1 MRRLAI
7 TRRPA
12 SSNLAMILPVRFRRV
27 ASGLM
32 MERVRST
39 AMGAPEVKAAG
50 LCNGFA
56 RRTSAVIRPPQMLAI
71 DNIVVRIAGREILSG
86 ATANLPAGRRIGL
99 VGRNGAGK
107 TTLFK
112 VILGTLHQDDGNISW
127 PSAWRVG
134 AVAQEAPGTDVSL
147 IDTVLEADQERTR
160 LLAEAEHESDGH
172 RLGDIYHRLDAI
184 DAYTAPA
191 RAAEILAG
199 LGFSAEDQLRP
210 CREFSGGWRMRV
222 ALAAILF
229 SAPDLLLLDEP
240 TNYLDLEGVLWLEN
254 FIQKYRGTILI
265 VSHDRDLLNTA
276 CEFILH
282 LERGKLKLYTG
293 GYDTFTATRAAG
305 RAQDMAFAK
314 KQEAARAHMQKFVDR
329 FKASAAKARQAQSR
343 VKMLAKMAMVEVPP
357 DEHVAP
363 IHIPEATAASP
374 PLITMDRASVGYEP
388 GKPILTGLSFRFDP
402 EDRVAL
408 LGKNGNGKS
417 TMAKLLAG
425 KLAAMAGEFT
435 PARKLVVGYFAQ
447 HQAEELD
454 TSVTPILTLQRLR
467 PKLTLEQVRG
477 QLGGFGF
484 TQDKQQTLVGQL
496 SGGERARLMLA
507 LATLD
512 KPNLLIL
519 DEPTNHLDIDARGE
533 LLSALND
540 FDGAVVLVSH
550 DRRLIE
556 ATADRLLLV
565 ANGEVRPFDGDLDD
579 YRRYLLSG
587 DAAPA
592 REPEAKAAKDT
603 ARRDGAEKRRQLK
616 PLKDKLEAAEHQIA
630 ELNIEIAKCDKSL
643 ADPLLFAK
651 DPARGKAVSKKRAD
665 AIKKLETLEAR
676 WLKIQEEYELAMA
689 EA

>member
-1 MRRLAI
+1 
-7 TRRPA
+7 
-12 SSNLAMILPVRFRRV
+12 
-27 ASGLM
+27 
-32 MERVRST
+32 
-39 AMGAPEVKAAG
+39 
-50 LCNGFA
+50 
-56 RRTSAVIRPPQMLAI
+56 MLAI
-71 DNIVVRIAGREILSG
+71 DNITVRIAGREILSG

-107 TTLFK
+107 STLFN
-112 VILGTLHQDDGNISW
+112 VILGRLQQDDGEISV
-127 PSAWRVG
+127 PSSWRVG

-147 IDTVLEADQERTR
+147 LDTVLEADPERLR
-160 LLAEAEHESDGH
+160 LLAEAEHETDGH
-172 RLGDIYHRLDAI
+172 KLGEIYHRLDAI
-184 DAYTAPA
+184 DAYTAPS

-199 LGFSAEDQLRP
+199 LGFSAEEQLRP

-293 GYDTFTATRAAG
+293 GYDTFVATRAAA

-363 IHIPEATAASP
+363 IRIPQATEASP

-425 KLAAMAGEFT
+425 KLQAMSGDFI

-454 TSVTPILTLQRLR
+454 TTVTPILTLQRMR
-467 PKLTLEQVRG
+467 PKLTLEQVRT

-484 TQDKQQTLVGQL
+484 SADKQQTQVGKL

-519 DEPTNHLDIDARGE
+519 DEPTNHLDIDARNE
-533 LLSALND
+533 LLTALND
-540 FDGAVVLVSH
+540 FDGAVILVSH

-565 ANGEVRPFDGDLDD
+565 SNGHVTPFEGDLDD
-579 YRRYLLSG
+579 YRRFLLSG
-587 DAAPA
+587 DNTPTQRNAAPA
-592 REPEAKAAKDT
+592 VAPEMKVSKEE
-603 ARRDGAEKRRQLK
+603 ARRSNAEKRANLK
-616 PLKDKLEAAEHQIA
+616 PLRDKITAAESQIA
-630 ELNIEIAKCDKSL
+630 ALTLELAKLDKTLS
-643 ADPLLFAK
+643 DPLLFNK
-651 DPARGKAVSKKRAD
+651 DPAKATSVSKKRAD
-665 AIKKLETLEAR
+665 AARKLEAAEKAWVAASEAY
-676 WLKIQEEYELAMA
+676 EEANA
-689 EA
+689 

>member
-1 MRRLAI
+1 
-7 TRRPA
+7 
-12 SSNLAMILPVRFRRV
+12 
-27 ASGLM
+27 
-32 MERVRST
+32 
-39 AMGAPEVKAAG
+39 
-50 LCNGFA
+50 
-56 RRTSAVIRPPQMLAI
+56 MLTI
-71 DNIVVRIAGREILSG
+71 DNITVRIAGREILSR

-107 TTLFK
+107 STLFK
-112 VILGTLHQDDGNISW
+112 VILGQLHQDDGEISV
-127 PSAWRVG
+127 PSSWRVG
-134 AVAQEAPGTDVSL
+134 AVAQEAPGTDTSL
-147 IDTVLEADQERTR
+147 LDTVLEADPERLA

-172 RLGDIYHRLDAI
+172 RLGDIYHRLEAI
-184 DAYTAPA
+184 DAYTAPS

-293 GYDTFTATRAAG
+293 GYDTFMATRAAG

-314 KQEAARAHMQKFVDR
+314 KQDAARAHMQKFVDR

-363 IHIPEATAASP
+363 IRIPKATPASP
-374 PLITMDRASVGYEP
+374 PLVTMDRASVGYEP

-425 KLAAMAGEFT
+425 KLAAMGGEFT

-454 TSVTPILTLQRLR
+454 TTITPIQTLQHLR

-484 TQDKQQTLVGQL
+484 AQDKQQTQVGKL

-519 DEPTNHLDIDARGE
+519 DEPTNHLDIDARNE
-533 LLSALND
+533 LLTALND
-540 FDGAVVLVSH
+540 FDGAVILVSH

-565 ANGEVRPFDGDLDD
+565 ADGHVTPFEGDLDD
-579 YRRYLLSG
+579 YRKFLLTG
-587 DAAPA
+587 DNAPTRRA
-592 REPEAKAAKDT
+592 EEPDVKASKEVV
-603 ARRDGAEKRRQLK
+603 RRSNAEKRHNLK
-616 PLKDKLEAAEHQIA
+616 PLKDKVSAAEHQIA
-630 ELNIEIAKCDKSL
+630 ALNAEIAKLDKSL
-643 ADPLLFAK
+643 SDPLLFTN
-651 DPARGKAVSKKRAD
+651 DPAKGSAVSKKRAE
-665 AIKKLETLEAR
+665 AVRKLAAAEKAWLAVSEA
-676 WLKIQEEYELAMA
+676 YEQAMS
-689 EA
+689 ESV

>member
-1 MRRLAI
+1 
-7 TRRPA
+7 
-12 SSNLAMILPVRFRRV
+12 
-27 ASGLM
+27 
-32 MERVRST
+32 
-39 AMGAPEVKAAG
+39 
-50 LCNGFA
+50 
-56 RRTSAVIRPPQMLAI
+56 MLVL
-71 DNIVVRIAGREILSG
+71 DNIVVRFGGREILKG
-86 ATANLPAGRRIGL
+86 ASASLPAGRRIGL

-107 TTLFK
+107 STLLK
-112 VILGTLHQDDGNISW
+112 VILGDLHPDDGDTSW
-127 PSAWRVG
+127 PSAWRIG
-134 AVAQEAPGTDVSL
+134 AVAQEAPGTAASL
-147 IDTVLEADQERTR
+147 IDTVLAADGERTK
-160 LLAEAEHESDGH
+160 LLADAEHESDAH
-172 RLGDIYHRLDAI
+172 KLGDIYHRLDAI

-199 LGFSAEDQLRP
+199 LGFSAADQLRP
-210 CREFSGGWRMRV
+210 CAEFSGGWRMRV

-229 SAPDLLLLDEP
+229 AAPDLLLLDEP
-240 TNYLDLEGVLWLEN
+240 TNYLDLEGVMWLEN
-254 FIQKYRGTILI
+254 FLQRYRGTVLI

-276 CEFILH
+276 AEFILH
-282 LERGKLKLYTG
+282 LEHGKLTLYTG
-293 GYDTFTATRAAG
+293 NYDTFAETRAMR
-305 RAQDMAFAK
+305 RALDSAMQK
-314 KQEAARAHMQKFVDR
+314 KQEAQRKHLQSFVDR
-329 FKASAAKARQAQSR
+329 FRAKASKARQAQSR
-343 VKMLAKMAMVEVPP
+343 MKMIERLERIEIPL
-357 DEHVAP
+357 DEHIAP
-363 IHIPEATAASP
+363 IRLPKATDASP
-374 PLITMDRASVGYEP
+374 PLVTMDRVAVGYEP
-388 GKPILTGLSFRFDP
+388 GKPVLSHLSLRFDP
-402 EDRVAL
+402 DDRIAL
-408 LGKNGNGKS
+408 LGQNGNGKS
-417 TMAKLLAG
+417 TLAKLLAG
-425 KLAAMAGEFT
+425 KLEPMRGELIR
-435 PARKLVVGYFAQ
+435 ARKLVPGYFAQ
-447 HQAEELD
+447 HQLEELNGLI
-454 TSVTPILTLQRLR
+454 TPIQTLQHLR
-467 PKLTLEQVRG
+467 PKLSEREVRT

-484 TQDKQQTLVGQL
+484 AADKQLTKVGNL

-592 REPEAKAAKDT
+592 REPEAKAAKES

-630 ELNIEIAKCDKSL
+630 DLNIEIAKCDKSL
-643 ADPLLFAK
+643 SDPLLFAK
-651 DPARGKAVSKKRAD
+651 DPARGKAVSKKRAE

-676 WLKIQEEYELAMA
+676 WLKMQEEYEQAMA